1 MEEMII
7 QLIPSLGSSP
17 TLLSVT
23 CVIYSLFFG
32 SMVYSFIFGLF
43 GNYRR

>member
-7 QLIPSLGSSP
+7 QLVPSLEGQT
-17 TLLSVT
+17 TLLSLT
-23 CVIYSLFFG
+23 CVIFALFFG

-43 GNYRR
+43 DRFRN